1 MSSLGSVAATK
12 RWADRRE
19 TIGEITEI
27 KCNCCQQILP
37 LEMFGIDRSNKAFGR
52 QRTCKPCG
60 AARRKIQYT
69 PEQERWRHI
78 KRKYNLTQEQ
88 WEALFKAQG
97 SCCAICG
104 TTDPGSPKG
113 WHTDHCHET
122 NKVRGILC
130 MGCNRG
136 IGYIREPE
144 HLELAAEFLR
154 KHSQ

>member
-1 MSSLGSVAATK
+1 MSSLGSMAAKK
-12 RWADRRE
+12 RWADHRE
-19 TIGEITEI
+19 TVGEVTE
-27 KCNCCQQILP
+27 KQCNCCHQILS
-37 LEMFGIDRSNKAFGR
+37 LEMFAIDRSNKTNGR
-52 QRTCKPCG
+52 QGTCKLCG

-69 PEQERWRHI
+69 REQERWRHI

-104 TTDPGSPKG
+104 TTDPGSSYG

-136 IGYIREPE
+136 IGYIKEPE
-144 HLELAAEFLR
+144 HLEAGAEYLR
-154 KHSQ
+154 KHSH